1 MEGLL
6 IIYLVV
12 ALFVVTVIITAIEN
26 WLDARAAS
34 RSARD
39 YMRQISRAGEE
50 GRWRM
55 KRTSDEYL
63 KHVRDIT
70 RR

>member
-1 MEGLL
+1 MDGLQ
-6 IIYLVV
+6 IIYLAVT
-12 ALFVVTVIITAIEN
+12 LFLVTVLITLIEN
-26 WLDARAAS
+26 WLDARTAS

-39 YMRQISRAGEE
+39 YMRQISEAGEE

-55 KRTSDEYL
+55 ERTSDNYL